1 MPSRVW
7 ASKRRIVSPA
17 SDRLPPDQGMPRLS
31 SSCRHFETGPAAI
44 GNGGNARAG
53 ASPRIPRGRRISLS
67 THSRSGSTAVLAA
80 QLRHHRARLGLFKMP
95 MICSSEN
102 RFRFMRPSLSLGR
115 TLAPSGENAGVT
127 SSSTTGVRRLAARSA
142 EGALEQGSPLI
153 TELVG
158 TFGYCFIPWRLAASP
173 RAFICAR
180 TSTSKLAFKPEEE
193 NGGMSKIPGLP
204 HRAQTAISSLWRRP
218 CRSIPKN
225 GFFRPFPRA
234 AGPIACHGARER
246 HRHRSRC
253 CEYSAHRLR

>member
-1 MPSRVW
+1 MAGTRAQVLRLGYLEAAVFRFPH
-7 ASKRRIVSPA
+7 IV
-17 SDRLPPDQGMPRLS
+17 G
-31 SSCRHFETGPAAI
+31 
-44 GNGGNARAG
+44 
-53 ASPRIPRGRRISLS
+53 
-67 THSRSGSTAVLAA
+67 
-80 QLRHHRARLGLFKMP
+80 RARLPCLRHSSVTTAPASASFRMP

-225 GFFRPFPRA
+225 GFFRPSPRA